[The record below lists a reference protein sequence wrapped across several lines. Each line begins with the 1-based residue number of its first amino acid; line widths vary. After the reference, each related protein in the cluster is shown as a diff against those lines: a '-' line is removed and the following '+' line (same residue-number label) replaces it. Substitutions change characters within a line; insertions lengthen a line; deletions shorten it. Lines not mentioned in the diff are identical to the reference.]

1 MLSCLKRALH
11 DMKQGIPGTQ
21 AVRRAVSLLK
31 AFTAEQPRRGLA
43 DLARGLRLHKTT
55 TFRLLQALEGE
66 GLVARTADGEAY
78 QLGPELLTLAG
89 RAQGAHELRS
99 AARPELQALA
109 RATRETA
116 TLEVLV
122 GREALVLDEEMGGY
136 VIGARPSVGARWPAH
151 AASTGKVLLAH
162 LPQDRLSEELRSSW
176 PALTPRTVTG
186 VALGRALARV
196 RARGFATAI
205 EELEPGYVA
214 VGAPVRDA
222 SGAVVAALSVG
233 GPKARMGRGRL
244 ASRTRQVVAAA
255 RRVSARLGHGASGR
269 PEAKPAVGE
278 GKGR

>member
-1 MLSCLKRALH
+1 
-11 DMKQGIPGTQ
+11 MKQADIPGTQ

-31 AFTAEQPRRGLA
+31 AFTAEQPQRGLA
-43 DLARGLRLHKTT
+43 DLARGVRLHKTT
-55 TFRLLQALEGE
+55 AFRLLQALEAD

-89 RAQGAHELRS
+89 RARGAQEMRA

-136 VIGARPSVGARWPAH
+136 MIGARPLVGARWPAH

-162 LPQDRLSEELRSSW
+162 LPEERRRAMLRASW
-176 PALTPRTVTG
+176 PGLTPRTLTG
-186 VALGRALARV
+186 AGLGRALAR
-196 RARGFATAI
+196 AREQGFATAI

-222 SGAVVAALSVG
+222 SGEVVAALSVG
-233 GPKARMGRGRL
+233 GPKARMGKNRL
-244 ASRTRQVVAAA
+244 DACAKQVVAAA
-255 RRVSARLGHGASGR
+255 RRVSARLGHGTAGR
-269 PEAKPAVGE
+269 SELRLAAEE
-278 GKGR
+278 GKSR

>member
-1 MLSCLKRALH
+1 
-11 DMKQGIPGTQ
+11 MKQTRVPGTQ

-43 DLARGLRLHKTT
+43 ELSRSLRLNKTT

-89 RAQGAHELRS
+89 RAQGAHELRA
-99 AARPELQALA
+99 AARPELQSLA

-136 VIGARPSVGARWPAH
+136 MIGARPSVGARWPAH
-151 AASTGKVLLAH
+151 AASTGKVLLAF
-162 LPQDRLSEELRSSW
+162 LPQERLAEALQAQW
-176 PALTPRTVTG
+176 PALTPRTMTG
-186 VALGRALARV
+186 AALGRALARV
-196 RARGFATAI
+196 RERGFATAI
-205 EELEPGYVA
+205 EELEVGYVA
-214 VGAPVRDA
+214 VGAPVRDG
-222 SGAVVAALSVG
+222 SGTVVGALSVG
-233 GPKARMGRGRL
+233 GPRTRMGADRL
-244 ASRTRQVVAAA
+244 AACTRQVVAAA
-255 RRVSARLGHGASGR
+255 RRASARMGHGAAER
-269 PEAKPAVGE
+269 PDWKPAAGE

>member
-1 MLSCLKRALH
+1 
-11 DMKQGIPGTQ
+11 MKQQAIPGTQ

-31 AFTAEQPRRGLA
+31 AFTAERPQRGLA
-43 DLARGLRLHKTT
+43 ELARGLSLNKTT

-66 GLVARTADGEAY
+66 GLVARTAEGEAY

-89 RAQGAHELRS
+89 RAQGAHELRA

-109 RATRETA
+109 RSTRETA

-122 GREALVLDEEMGGY
+122 GRDALVLDEEMGGY
-136 VIGARPSVGARWPAH
+136 MIGARPSVGARWPAH

-162 LPQDRLSEELRSSW
+162 LPQERLREALRASW
-176 PALTPRTVTG
+176 PALTPRTVTAAP
-186 VALGRALARV
+186 ALTRALARV
-196 RARGFATAI
+196 RERGFATAI

-222 SGAVVAALSVG
+222 SGAVVGALSVG
-233 GPKARMGRGRL
+233 GPKTRMGAARL
-244 ASRTRQVVAAA
+244 AACTRQVVAAA

-269 PEAKPAVGE
+269 PELKPAAAE
-278 GKGR
+278 GKRR

>member
-1 MLSCLKRALH
+1 
-11 DMKQGIPGTQ
+11 MKHTDIPGTQ

-31 AFTAEQPRRGLA
+31 AFTPEQPRRGLA
-43 DLARGLRLHKTT
+43 DLARALRLHKTT
-55 TFRLLQALEGE
+55 AFRLLQALEAE

-78 QLGPELLTLAG
+78 QLGPELLTLAV
-89 RAQGAHELRS
+89 RAQGAHELRA

-122 GREALVLDEEMGGY
+122 GREALVLEEEMGGHM
-136 VIGARPSVGARWPAH
+136 IGARPTVGVRWPAH

-162 LPQDRLSEELRSSW
+162 LPEERLREWLRATW
-176 PALTPRTVTG
+176 PALTARTLTG
-186 VALGRALARV
+186 AALGRALARA

-222 SGAVVAALSVG
+222 SGGVVAAISVG
-233 GPKARMGRGRL
+233 GPKTRMGRGRL
-244 ASRTRQVVAAA
+244 AACTRQVVAAA

-269 PEAKPAVGE
+269 PEPRLAAEE
-278 GKGR
+278 GKSR